1 MGASITFIIS
11 DICTL
16 ARHMLTQAVPMRPQ
30 SVFLAAGLVAAAL
43 VVDAR
48 DAAACGGCFP
58 PQGEQQSVVT
68 DHRMIFAVSKDQTTL
83 YDQIQFTGSP
93 SEFAWVLPIAG
104 TVDIGLS
111 ADTLFGALHNLTAVA
126 VQEPPRNCPAAPSCG
141 YYEDEGLA
149 APSAAK
155 GGGEDP
161 TDPGVQV
168 IKKEVVGPYE
178 TVQLQSENANALN
191 EWLAQN
197 GYGISDDVK
206 PVIAQYVTEKFN
218 FLALKLKPGAG
229 VQSMRPVRVTTKGA
243 SAVLP
248 LRMVAAGTGANVGI
262 TLWVVSEGRYET
274 QNFPSFALKNEDL
287 TWDWT
292 TGTSNYKDLRAER
305 AAKDPGRTWETES
318 SPQFDR
324 SQVTSIVSR
333 LAQVQQDIVD
343 YAPIEDSQ
351 GNVTKSA
358 EQVREEDLETLFHGI
373 PQGAER
379 VTRTRADLSRAALG
393 VDLQVIA
400 SGDQSILEN
409 ERVPKNEKGQPL
421 CPIYDGCNQVG
432 QVPRDQA
439 IADAASKNGEGSE
452 TFACKTAKA
461 KRASSSWGAVG
472 GVVAMAGLAFVR
484 ARRAKRRSLED
495 GRQS

>member
-1 MGASITFIIS
+1 MRSRLVLLSGAFSI
-11 DICTL
+11 
-16 ARHMLTQAVPMRPQ
+16 
-30 SVFLAAGLVAAAL
+30 AL
-43 VVDAR
+43 LLDAR
-48 DAAACGGCFP
+48 DASACGGCFP

-68 DHRMIFAVSKDQTTL
+68 DHRMVFAVSKDQTTL

-104 TVDIGLS
+104 TVEVGLS

-126 VQEPPRNCPAAPSCG
+126 VQEPPRNCPPPPSCNSFG
-141 YYEDEGLA
+141 EDEALA
-149 APSAAK
+149 APTAGASK
-155 GGGEDP
+155 NDSS
-161 TDPGVQV
+161 DPGVQV

-178 TVQLQSENANALN
+178 TVQLASDNATALN

-197 GYGISDDVK
+197 GYGLSEDVK

-243 SAVLP
+243 GAVLP

-305 AAKDPGRTWETES
+305 SLKDPGRTWEIES
-318 SPQFDR
+318 SPEIFR
-324 SQVTSIVSR
+324 SQITSIVTR
-333 LAQVQQDIVD
+333 LAQVQPDIVD
-343 YAPIEDSQ
+343 YAPVEDSQ
-351 GNVTKSA
+351 GNVTKTA
-358 EQVREEDLETLFHGI
+358 EQVRLEDLETLFHGI
-373 PQGAER
+373 PQGLER

-400 SGDQSILEN
+400 SPDQAILEN

-421 CPIYDGCNQVG
+421 CPIYDGCRQVG
-432 QVPRDQA
+432 QAPRDQA
-439 IADAASKNGEGSE
+439 IAEAASRNGDGSE
-452 TFACKTAKA
+452 TFACKTANA
-461 KRASSSWGAVG
+461 KRANTSSWGAFSGIAV
-472 GVVAMAGLAFVR
+472 MIGLALVR
-484 ARRAKRRSLED
+484 ARRSKRVLSKQ
-495 GRQS
+495 GRTA